1 MSLRSYRFNRLLLLL
16 LLVWVCA
23 PFAPPHH
30 RVAAEEAPPAFIRQV
45 RELETARLGIANP
58 AGLIF
63 SRKARLFQVI
73 RGRAGAQPAPETTDL
88 LSLTPLDAR
97 AGSMRIAAKIDD
109 PINVTFDDKRQR
121 LLIYRA
127 APQQLLEVTAGANG
141 LPNPKNIRRYK
152 LKALDLQNPQ
162 GMSVAPQSGDLY
174 ILDAA
179 GPRLV
184 RVPPAADGSFDNAA
198 ATIIDLRA
206 TGINTPRGLAW
217 EPSGE
222 LLYIVSVTSQTLYS
236 VTADGQIVAT
246 RDLTSFGLRNP
257 QALVFAPSGDLTDD
271 PEEMSLYIA
280 DAGLMPSRR
289 SRDGSD
295 AAPPC
300 PTPEACPN
308 QIYLPLV
315 ANDET
320 AVALDTDA
328 LDTGAIDTGAID
340 TKEIDIDVER
350 SAALISADPAN
361 PGTIIE
367 LSLSLPSGPSE
378 PTFASGVVRT
388 TDLAAIA
395 PPSPDPSG
403 LTYVAASNKLVMSDG
418 EIEEIVAGIT
428 HFQGANVWELTLGG
442 SIIRTANLSL
452 LPPTVTP
459 MTNEPTGVAW
469 NPNNGHYF
477 FSDDDTRRIYTLNPG
492 ADGLVGTTDDTW
504 TSFATLPAGSAD
516 PEGLAFDPVNNHLF
530 VADGLN
536 MEIYQFTTSGTLLN
550 QFDVEQY
557 GVLDPEGVE
566 FITESGTLVILSNG
580 VANTIIETTIDG
592 LLLRTMNLSAAD
604 TENPAALVY
613 APASDGSGA
622 RRYYVADRGVDNNS
636 DPTLIDG
643 KIYEMTAPD
652 PLPPGFNTPPLVN
665 AGADQ
670 AVVLP
675 NSIQLDGTV
684 SDDGQPNPPGT
695 VVTEWTQISGPGTA
709 TFGNPNAVDTTAS
722 FTLPGLYVL
731 RLSAFDGAMLNGDN
745 VTINVTGSSNII
757 AIDQRIIDGSNDAE
771 ENINNS
777 VSITSADL
785 DMMLDPGSVTP
796 INNLMIG
803 LRFPNLAIPV
813 GAVIVNARIQF
824 EADEAY
830 VESTQFTIQGEAVD
844 SAAPFAAVKRNLTD
858 RPRTTTAVAWSPPA
872 WTIVGEAGPHQRT
885 PSLTA
890 IVQELVSRPG
900 WVSGNAMA
908 FLITGSGQR
917 IARSLEGRPSG
928 AALLHIEYTTNQAP
942 QVNAGPDQTI
952 TLSTNAT
959 LNGTVGDDGLPAPPN
974 LITAWS
980 QVSGPGTVTF
990 GNVNA
995 VDTTAAFPTVGVY
1008 VLRLTAND
1016 GALSAFDEI
1025 TITVSENQA
1034 PVVSAGADQVIPA
1047 GNQAILDG
1055 AASDDGVPPPPA
1067 LVTTWSQ
1074 VSGPP
1079 GVVFGNVNVVDTTAT
1094 FPSTGVYL
1102 LRLTANDGLLS
1113 TFDEVTITVNTPPLV
1128 NAGPDQS
1135 LALPNQ
1141 AALDGTVSDDGL
1153 PLPPSLTTA
1162 WSQVSG
1168 PGTVTF
1174 GNVNAVDT
1182 TAAFSAPG
1190 SYILRLSATDG
1201 AWGSND
1207 DVQITVTDLIF
1218 ADGFE
1223 SGNLSAWSSSVTG
1236 GGDLSVSPAAAL
1248 AGAQGLQAL
1257 INDNFAIYVVD
1268 DAPTAE
1274 PRYRVRFYFDPNTIP
1289 MAANDSHQIFSGRT
1303 EAGTVVLQIE
1313 FRFSGGVYQVRALI
1327 LDDGTSATSSGWF
1340 TISDA
1345 PHALEVDWRAATA
1358 AGANNGGLTFW
1369 IDGVQRANVTGI
1381 DNDTR
1386 RIDLIRLGA
1395 GSGIDN
1401 GTRGTYYFDA
1411 YEARRQSYIGP

>member
-1 MSLRSYRFNRLLLLL
+1 MRLRHHPRFWLFVFLLLWLH
-16 LLVWVCA
+16 WPIA
-23 PFAPPHH
+23 PISYLIASGADDGSAAIAAAAFVR
-30 RVAAEEAPPAFIRQV
+30 RVRD
-45 RELETARLGIANP
+45 LETANLGIANP
-58 AGLIF
+58 AGLTF
-63 SRKARLFQVI
+63 SRKANRFQVI
-73 RGRAGAQPAPETTDL
+73 RGRAPSQPAPTTAEL
-88 LSLTPLDAR
+88 FSLTAIAP
-97 AGSMRIAAKIDD
+97 SPKVMRIAAQIDD
-109 PINVTFDDKRQR
+109 PINVTFDEKRQR

-127 APQQLLEVTAGANG
+127 GPQQLLAVAMGADG
-141 LPNPKNIRRYK
+141 QINPKSIRRYK
-152 LKALDLQNPQ
+152 LKALGLQNPQ
-162 GMSVAPQSGDLY
+162 GMSVAPQSGDLF
-174 ILDAA
+174 ILDAT
-179 GPRLV
+179 GPRLA
-184 RVPPAADGSFDNAA
+184 RVSPTADGGFENVG
-198 ATIIDLRA
+198 ATIIDLQA
-206 TGINTPRGLAW
+206 TGISAPRGLAW
-217 EPSGE
+217 TPDGE
-222 LLYIVSVTSQTLYS
+222 LLYTISMTSQTLYS
-236 VTADGQIVAT
+236 LNATGKVMSTHNIAD
-246 RDLTSFGLRNP
+246 FGLHTP

-280 DAGLMPSRR
+280 DAGQMLDGR
-289 SRDGSD
+289 SREGGGVT
-295 AAPPC
+295 PPC
-300 PTPEACPN
+300 PTPDACPN
-308 QIYLPLV
+308 QLYLPLI
-315 ANDET
+315 ASDET
-320 AVALDTDA
+320 ALV
-328 LDTGAIDTGAID
+328 IDTA
-340 TKEIDIDVER
+340 EIDIDVER
-350 SAALISADPAN
+350 SAAVISADPAN
-361 PGTIIE
+361 PGAIIE
-367 LSLSLPSGPSE
+367 LSLSLPSGPSA
-378 PTFASGVVRT
+378 PVFVASVVQT
-388 TDLAAIA
+388 VNLAAIT

-403 LTYVAASNKLVMSDG
+403 LTYVATGNKLVMSDG
-418 EIEEIVAGIT
+418 EVEEIVAGIT

-442 SIIRTANLSL
+442 SVIRTANLSL

-504 TSFATLPAGSAD
+504 TSFATLPVGSAD

-550 QFDVEQY
+550 HFDVEQY

-566 FITESGTLVILSNG
+566 FITESGTLLILGNH

-592 LLLRTMNLSAAD
+592 LLLRTMDLSAAD

-636 DPTLIDG
+636 APTLIDG
-643 KIYEMTAPD
+643 KLYEMTAPD

-665 AGADQ
+665 AGSDQ
-670 AVVLP
+670 SVVLP
-675 NSIQLDGTV
+675 NTVQLDGTV
-684 SDDGQPNPPGT
+684 SDDGQPTPPGT
-695 VVTEWTQISGPGTA
+695 VLTEWVQISGPGTA
-709 TFGNPNAVDTTAS
+709 AFGDPSAVDTAAS

-731 RLSAFDGAMLNGDN
+731 RLNAFDGAMFNGDN

-771 ENINNS
+771 ENINNTMW
-777 VSITSADL
+777 ITSADL
-785 DMMLDPGSVTP
+785 DMMLDPGSTSP

-813 GAVIVNARIQF
+813 GAVIVNAHIQF
-824 EADEAY
+824 EADETY
-830 VESTQFTIQGEAVD
+830 VEPTQLTIQGEAVD
-844 SAAPFAAVKRNLTD
+844 SAAPFVAVKRNLTD
-858 RPRTTTAVAWSPPA
+858 RARSINTVAWSPPG
-872 WTIVGEAGPHQRT
+872 WTMIGEAGPHQRT
-885 PSLTA
+885 PSLTS

-908 FLITGSGQR
+908 FLISGSGQR
-917 IARSLEGRPSG
+917 IARSLEGRAAG
-928 AALLHIEYTTNQAP
+928 AALLHIEYTTNQTP

-959 LNGTVGDDGLPAPPN
+959 LDATVSDDGLPTPPN
-974 LITAWS
+974 LITTWS
-980 QVSGPGTVTF
+980 QISGPGTITF

-995 VDTTAAFPTVGVY
+995 VDTTAAFPGVGVY
-1008 VLRLTAND
+1008 ILRLTAND
-1016 GALSAFDEI
+1016 GALNAFDEI
-1025 TITVSENQA
+1025 TITVSGNQA
-1034 PVVSAGADQVIPA
+1034 PVVSAGVDQVIPVA
-1047 GNQAILDG
+1047 NQAILDG
-1055 AASDDGVPPPPA
+1055 AVSDDGFPTPPA

-1079 GVVFGNVNVVDTTAT
+1079 GVVFGNPNIVDTTAT
-1094 FPSTGVYL
+1094 FPGIGVYL
-1102 LRLTANDGLLS
+1102 LRLTATDGQLN
-1113 TFDEVTITVNTPPLV
+1113 TFDEVSITVNTPPVV

-1135 LALPNQ
+1135 LGLPNQ
-1141 AALDGTVSDDGL
+1141 ATLDGTVSDDGL
-1153 PLPPSLTTA
+1153 PLPPSLTIT
-1162 WSQVSG
+1162 WGQVSG
-1168 PGTVTF
+1168 PGVVTF
-1174 GNVNAVDT
+1174 GNISAVDT

-1190 SYILRLSATDG
+1190 SYILRLSANDG
-1201 AWGSND
+1201 AWSSND

-1218 ADGFE
+1218 ANGFE
-1223 SGNLSAWSSSVTG
+1223 SGGLSAWSSSVTG

-1248 AGAQGLQAL
+1248 VGAQGLQAV

-1274 PRYRVRFYFDPNTIP
+1274 SRYRVRFYFDPNTIA
-1289 MAANDSHQIFSGRT
+1289 MAANDMHQIFSGRSA
-1303 EAGTVVLQIE
+1303 AGTVVLQIE
-1313 FRFSGGVYQVRALI
+1313 FRFSGGAYQVRALI
-1327 LDDGTSATSSGWF
+1327 LGDGASATSSGWF

-1345 PHALEVDWRAATA
+1345 PHALEMDWRAATG

-1395 GSGIDN
+1395 GSGIDTS
-1401 GTRGTYYFDA
+1401 TRGTYYFDA